1 MKLFPINEISQ
12 AQMGNANGANWKKE
26 VYQKVLFAMIKPTK
40 EMYLLELKYLYL
52 KIASKVWQ
60 VPNDPLKLNPFYTYK
75 TLLIYLRSEI
85 EMDWYNWMA
94 AQTWEGGL
102 GAGAAAGDVHSSDW
116 RIGHAPYTRQRIVNQ
131 ILEEIQRIFPVFWH
145 QNVQELTEIAV
156 LFEEKTYNV
165 ATSWYDYLYRIY
177 SNLRGMAHYCHINTA
192 ISGQNAHGPGMTME
206 ATVYETT
213 SGPEDSDKEE
223 DDDVVEEV
231 VGTKEQNNAVGH
243 KDNVRVVENEESSS
257 NKVVGR
263 PSVFFK

>member
-1 MKLFPINEISQ
+1 
-12 AQMGNANGANWKKE
+12 
-26 VYQKVLFAMIKPTK
+26 
-40 EMYLLELKYLYL
+40 
-52 KIASKVWQ
+52 
-60 VPNDPLKLNPFYTYK
+60 
-75 TLLIYLRSEI
+75 
-85 EMDWYNWMA
+85 MDWYNWMA